1 MTAVRR
7 LMAAGVVMPIVIGVA
22 VFGVATPAH
31 ARADIDMPARVTTNA
46 PVTIQGTVD
55 FAFDAILYVD
65 GAEVA
70 KGNQRVTYT
79 WNPAEHANGSYQV
92 RLVQKGKLL
101 GSKWDESTST
111 LRQAIPAEPP
121 SGVSAALQGGDK
133 IVVTW
138 SKGSE
143 PDLQSYE
150 ISTSQSGSVG
160 QVSAGSACSGGSCKA
175 TLAVP
180 AKAAGQ
186 QVGFTVKAFRSDGE
200 GGMLGSGNS
209 DVAYV
214 KVPAPPPAATQPKA
228 AQSKQPQGQTAATQ
242 KKVEPLPS
250 IPPKKRVTPTVK
262 PPQSAPKSV
271 GKLPALPESA
281 TDDNGEYRLPK
292 AKPGT
297 DTGAESETKKSDEE
311 ALVPS
316 GDDGSGK
323 DDTKDDTAEAVDTS
337 VKAQSSE
344 SPIGDIGQYGIYVAG
359 GLLLLLLAAHGGAWA
374 RRRAL
379 ATAGGTAG
387 PSTPSPQEAPQPGD
401 SIPPTAAA
409 PRRPAV
415 VLAVAKTR
423 KPQPQP
429 PSQPHVPEQAAPEAA
444 GVRLPM
450 YMSAQEVAEAP
461 VRPEPIRLALPSS
474 AVTTV
479 APDPG
484 PAPVRPAAV
493 RIEDRWDDYLPPA
506 PRSMED
512 SGFWER
518 PQPGAGD
525 FWASDDD
532 DAAYVG
538 RRHLGGES

>member
-22 VFGVATPAH
+22 VFGVATPAQ
-31 ARADIDMPARVTTNA
+31 ARADIDMPSRVTTNA

-55 FAFDAILYVD
+55 LAFDAVLYVD
-65 GAEVA
+65 GTEVA

-79 WNPAEHANGSYQV
+79 WNPAEHANGSFQI

-101 GSKWDESTST
+101 GGKWDENTST

-121 SGVSAALQGGDK
+121 SGVAAALSGDGK

-160 QVSAGSACSGGSCKA
+160 KVSADSACSGGSCKA

-180 AKAAGQ
+180 GKAAGQ

-200 GGMLGSGNS
+200 GGMLGSANS
-209 DVAYV
+209 SAAYV
-214 KVPAPPPAATQPKA
+214 TIPAPAPPAQPKA
-228 AQSKQPQGQTAATQ
+228 AQTKQAQSDQQAKNTRKSVAS
-242 KKVEPLPS
+242 LPS

-262 PPQSAPKSV
+262 PQQTVPKSV
-271 GKLPALPESA
+271 SKMPALPA
-281 TDDNGEYRLPK
+281 TETDKKGEYRLPT
-292 AKPGT
+292 AKPKT
-297 DTGAESETKKSDEE
+297 SDDET
-311 ALVPS
+311 LVPA
-316 GDDGSGK
+316 GEDEAAK
-323 DDTKDDTAEAVDTS
+323 KPEAEAVDTS
-337 VKAQSSE
+337 VRAQSSQ
-344 SPIGDIGQYGIYVAG
+344 SPIGNIGQYGIYVAG

-379 ATAGGTAG
+379 ASAGGGPAAAPAPPTADT
-387 PSTPSPQEAPQPGD
+387 SQPGD
-401 SIPPTAAA
+401 SIPPTATA

-423 KPQPQP
+423 KPQP
-429 PSQPHVPEQAAPEAA
+429 HVPEQPGPESA
-444 GVRLPM
+444 GLRLPL
-450 YMSAQEVAEAP
+450 YMSAEEAKTSEP
-461 VRPEPIRLALPSS
+461 AVRPEPIRLALPSS

-479 APDPG
+479 APEPEI
-484 PAPVRPAAV
+484 PPVLPAAV

-525 FWASDDD
+525 FWAADDD
-532 DAAYVG
+532 EAAYIG

>member
-55 FAFDAILYVD
+55 LAFDAILYID

-101 GSKWDESTST
+101 GSKWDEGTST
-111 LRQAIPAEPP
+111 LRQAVPAEPP
-121 SGVSAALQGGDK
+121 SGVSAAMQGGDK

-180 AKAAGQ
+180 GKAAGQ

-209 DVAYV
+209 SVASV
-214 KVPAPPPAATQPKA
+214 TVPAPPPAATQPKA
-228 AQSKQPQGQTAATQ
+228 AQTKQPQGQTAANQ
-242 KKVEPLPS
+242 PKKVEPLPS

-262 PPQSAPKSV
+262 PQQTTPKNV
-271 GKLPALPESA
+271 GRLPALPESA
-281 TDDNGEYRLPK
+281 TDGNGEYRLPK

-297 DTGAESETKKSDEE
+297 DTGVKTDDE
-311 ALVPS
+311 LVPS
-316 GDDGSGK
+316 GGDQTDRSEKSDK
-323 DDTKDDTAEAVDTS
+323 DDAAEAVDTS

-344 SPIGDIGQYGIYVAG
+344 SPIGNIGQYGIYVAG

-379 ATAGGTAG
+379 ATAGGGTAG
-387 PSTPSPQEAPQPGD
+387 PSAPPAPEAPQPGD
-401 SIPPTAAA
+401 SIPPTATA

-423 KPQPQP
+423 KPKP
-429 PSQPHVPEQAAPEAA
+429 PSAQQPHVPEQAAPEAA

-450 YMSAQEVAEAP
+450 YMSAQEAAEPP

-479 APDPG
+479 APDLD

-532 DAAYVG
+532 EAAYVG

>member
-7 LMAAGVVMPIVIGVA
+7 LMAAGVVMPVVIGAA
-22 VFGVATPAH
+22 VFGVATPAQ
-31 ARADIDMPARVTTNA
+31 ARADIDMPSRVTTSA

-55 FAFDAILYVD
+55 LAFDAVLYVD
-65 GAEVA
+65 GTEVA

-79 WNPAEHANGSYQV
+79 WNPAEHANGSYQI

-101 GSKWDESTST
+101 GSKWDENTAT
-111 LRQAIPAEPP
+111 LRQAIPADPP
-121 SGVSAALQGGDK
+121 SGVAAVMSGDDK

-143 PDLQSYE
+143 ADLQSYE
-150 ISTSQSGSVG
+150 IFTSQSGSVG
-160 QVSAGSACSGGSCKA
+160 KVSADSACSGGACKA

-180 AKAAGQ
+180 GKATGQ
-186 QVGFTVKAFRSDGE
+186 QVGFMVKAYRSDGE

-209 DVAYV
+209 NTAYV
-214 KVPAPPPAATQPKA
+214 TVPAPPPPAQPKA
-228 AQSKQPQGQTAATQ
+228 AQTKQAQPQTSGNQQAKNTRKTEQ
-242 KKVEPLPS
+242 SLPS
-250 IPPKKRVTPTVK
+250 IPSKKRVTPTAK
-262 PPQSAPKSV
+262 PRQNVPKTVSRMPALPATETDTK
-271 GKLPALPESA
+271 GEYKLPA
-281 TDDNGEYRLPK
+281 
-292 AKPGT
+292 AKP
-297 DTGAESETKKSDEE
+297 ETKKKSDDEP
-311 ALVPS
+311 LVPA
-316 GDDGSGK
+316 DDEAATAK
-323 DDTKDDTAEAVDTS
+323 DTAAQAVDTT

-344 SPIGDIGQYGIYVAG
+344 SPIGNIGQYGIYVAG

-379 ATAGGTAG
+379 ASAGGG
-387 PSTPSPQEAPQPGD
+387 PVAAPAPAPADGPQPGD

-423 KPQPQP
+423 KPQP
-429 PSQPHVPEQAAPEAA
+429 HVPEQPGPDGA
-444 GVRLPM
+444 GPRLPM
-450 YMSAQEVAEAP
+450 YMSAQEAKVADPP

-479 APDPG
+479 TPG
-484 PAPVRPAAV
+484 SDISPVRPAAA

-525 FWASDDD
+525 FWAADDD
-532 DAAYVG
+532 EAAYIG
-538 RRHLGGES
+538 RRHLGGDS

>member
-1 MTAVRR
+1 MTALRR
-7 LMAAGVVMPIVIGVA
+7 LMAAGVVMPIVIGAA
-22 VFGVATPAH
+22 VFGVATPAQ
-31 ARADIDMPARVTTNA
+31 ARADIDMPSRVTTNA

-55 FAFDAILYVD
+55 LAFDAILYVD
-65 GAEVA
+65 GTEVA

-101 GSKWDESTST
+101 GGKWDESTST

-121 SGVSAALQGGDK
+121 SGVAATLSGGDK

-160 QVSAGSACSGGSCKA
+160 KVSADSACPGGSCKA

-180 AKAAGQ
+180 GKAAGQ
-186 QVGFTVKAFRSDGE
+186 QVGFTVKAYRSDGE

-209 DVAYV
+209 NTAYV
-214 KVPAPPPAATQPKA
+214 NIPAPSPPAQPKA
-228 AQSKQPQGQTAATQ
+228 AQTKQAQTGGTEQA
-242 KKVEPLPS
+242 KKTRTGVEPLPS

-262 PPQSAPKSV
+262 PQQTVPKSV
-271 GKLPALPESA
+271 SKMPALPA
-281 TDDNGEYRLPK
+281 TETDKKGEYRLPT
-292 AKPGT
+292 AKP
-297 DTGAESETKKSDEE
+297 KKADDEV
-311 ALVPS
+311 LVPS
-316 GDDGSGK
+316 
-323 DDTKDDTAEAVDTS
+323 AEDEPAKESEAATVDTG

-344 SPIGDIGQYGIYVAG
+344 SSIGNIGQYGIYVAG

-379 ATAGGTAG
+379 ASAGGGPQAAPVPPTAD
-387 PSTPSPQEAPQPGD
+387 APQPGD

-423 KPQPQP
+423 KPQP
-429 PSQPHVPEQAAPEAA
+429 HVPEQPGPESA
-444 GVRLPM
+444 GLRLPM
-450 YMSAQEVAEAP
+450 YVSAEEAKQAEPP

-479 APDPG
+479 AAEPEIP
-484 PAPVRPAAV
+484 PVRPTAA

-525 FWASDDD
+525 FWAADDD
-532 DAAYVG
+532 EAAYIG